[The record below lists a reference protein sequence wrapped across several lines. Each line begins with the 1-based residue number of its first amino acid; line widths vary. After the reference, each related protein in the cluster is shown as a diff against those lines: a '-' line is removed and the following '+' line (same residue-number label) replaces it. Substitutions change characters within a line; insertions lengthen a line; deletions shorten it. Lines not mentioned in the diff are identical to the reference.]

1 MNDWWQG
8 LNPREQKMVAGC
20 SVIVLLSVF
29 WFALW
34 QPINESLVRS
44 AEKSEQQQQLLVW
57 VHDNLAKY
65 ESLKRQGGARPSSGS
80 LSSVVNRTAKRYQIE
95 IARMQPQ
102 GDNLQVWV
110 DEVAFNDLL
119 HWLEQL
125 HSREGL
131 VIQAIDIVKGDEQG
145 TVKVRRLQVG
155 RV

>member
-20 SVIVLLSVF
+20 SVAVLLSVF

-34 QPINESLVRS
+34 QPINDNLVRS
-44 AEKSEQQQQLLVW
+44 QKKAEQQQQLLLW
-57 VHDNLAKY
+57 VHENLAKY
-65 ESLKRQGGARPSSGS
+65 KTLQRAGGARPSSGS
-80 LSSVVNRTAKRYQIE
+80 LSSVVNRAAKRFKIE

-125 HSREGL
+125 QHREGL